1 MAQSKFVASLMA
13 LSLAVGSCVT
23 VAHAQQ
29 YPSRA
34 ITLVVGY
41 PAGGLSDLPARAM
54 APELQARLGVPVVI
68 ENRVGGSGMV
78 AGGYVARAEPDGY
91 TLLVTSSA
99 NVTNPQG
106 VTMPYDVIKDFAPIG
121 MILEGPA
128 LILISN
134 PSLPFKSVADM
145 VTHAKANPGKLNF
158 GSSGAGTVNALAI
171 AQLAKQAGI
180 QIVDVPY
187 RGITQA
193 GIAVTT
199 GEIQASFVF
208 QGAAKPLV
216 MQAKARGLASTA
228 EKRNPDWP
236 ELPTMVESGFKDFVH
251 QGFVGLVAPAKTPPE
266 VVALLNKH
274 MNEIVNSTTYKTRFA
289 PSGMQPLEK
298 NSPGDFGAYIR
309 NAIDANKLRMQLM
322 GK

>member
-1 MAQSKFVASLMA
+1 MAQSKFAASL
-13 LSLAVGSCVT
+13 LAVSLVAGAWT
-23 VAHAQQ
+23 TAAHAQQ
-29 YPSRA
+29 FPNRV

-145 VTHAKANPGKLNF
+145 LTHARANPGKLNF

-171 AQLAKQAGI
+171 AQLAKQAGV

-216 MQAKARGLASTA
+216 MQGKARGLASTA
-228 EKRNPDWP
+228 ERRNPDWP

-251 QGFVGLVAPAKTPPE
+251 QGFVGLVAPARTPPE
-266 VVALLNKH
+266 IVALLNKH
-274 MNEIVNSTTYKTRFA
+274 MNEIVTSSTYRARFA

-298 NSPGDFGAYIR
+298 NSPADFDAYIR
-309 NAIDANKLRMQLM
+309 NAIDANKTRMQLM
-322 GK
+322 SK